1 VPVSK
6 INWDI
11 ANSRS
16 INGGNFDDI
25 DERYLTEEEKKERRI
40 MIMNNKKTI
49 HLNVGSQKRRR

>member
-1 VPVSK
+1 MPVSK
-6 INWDI
+6 INWDA
-11 ANSRS
+11 ANSKS

-49 HLNVGSQKRRR
+49 LLNVGSQKRRR